1 AVAQTQL
8 GGFYDN
14 GIYFKQDD
22 MKAFEYYQLAADQG
36 EVIAQYQLAYFYQ
49 IGKGVKQND
58 AKALEYYQL
67 AAAQGNVDALLDLGK
82 KYFSG

>member
-1 AVAQTQL
+1 
-8 GGFYDN
+8 
-14 GIYFKQDD
+14 

-67 AAAQGNVDALLDLGK
+67 ACFLISIFTAFTK
-82 KYFSG
+82 KILS